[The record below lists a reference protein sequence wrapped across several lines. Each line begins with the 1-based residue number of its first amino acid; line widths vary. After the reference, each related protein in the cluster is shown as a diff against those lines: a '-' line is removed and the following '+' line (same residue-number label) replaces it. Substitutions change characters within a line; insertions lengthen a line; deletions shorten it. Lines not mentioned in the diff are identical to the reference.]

1 MFEFAYEEIQQN
13 MDCFAMNLALECK
26 GWDANDREIHLKGK
40 LDPRR
45 VFALL
50 GEPSSPYQRL
60 LAASFT
66 LPFSGSG
73 RRLKDWVY
81 DLDEEL
87 ARLTPAQ
94 QAIVTMVGDRLEAAI
109 LQEFQDAEQWL
120 DLQYRL
126 HVQSESLEIPAAL
139 ADQVEE
145 IWLVGTDDDS
155 VDPTLSIFDQ
165 ITPVPGVACCYQDLF
180 DVREDFLAD
189 QARFGFVKFVT
200 PEGDEWVV
208 NRLVAWRLA
217 DETHWLTELWAEA
230 CKEAEQ
236 EGQDVP
242 GGDHGN
248 AD

>member
-1 MFEFAYEEIQQN
+1 MFEFACEEIQQN
-13 MDCFAMNLALECK
+13 MDCFASNLSLECE
-26 GWDANDREIHLKGK
+26 GWDADGREIHLKGT

-45 VFALL
+45 VFAFL
-50 GEPSSPYQRL
+50 GEPNSPYQRL

-81 DLDEEL
+81 DLEEEL

-94 QAIVTMVGDRLEAAI
+94 KAIVTLVGDRLEAAI

-165 ITPVPGVACCYQDLF
+165 ITPVPGDAWCYQDLF
-180 DVREDFLAD
+180 DVREDYLAD

-208 NRLVAWRLA
+208 NRLVAWRRA

-230 CKEAEQ
+230 CQEAQQ
-236 EGQDVP
+236 E